1 MVPRLRQRVCL
12 ETLRRELQLVDVS
25 APSPSPS
32 LAVKDS
38 WKGSFRVEIDD
49 NCDFAT
55 TDSQVVSVGDKI
67 PGFRTSAAFFTSLRT
82 NLHLGVSPPPS
93 PMSTPPSM
101 RASASSI
108 GPPSPLQNAV
118 DNGSDIPEGP
128 LTGVPDLKTYVA
140 ETEEDKI
147 AALKLVADSI
157 AQMRQTA
164 NRILMF
170 NPFNLAAFIAF
181 LAVVSQY
188 LIKSRSDIGIMFTT
202 SAGILMA
209 AMVTIRRFTNP
220 YIALAE
226 EVHISMLEDAD
237 VLVTKYGNEVI
248 GTVILGWV
256 DAETKGKRR
265 KWRAEIKGWAVRIRY
280 RGKGEGIAL
289 LQEAVNLARK
299 KDADGILF
307 APDHAN
313 SKRVLWDFYNGPFE
327 KKEKKAAAK
336 LQALWDNNAKS
347 NTKSKRR

>member
-1 MVPRLRQRVCL
+1 
-12 ETLRRELQLVDVS
+12 
-25 APSPSPS
+25 
-32 LAVKDS
+32 
-38 WKGSFRVEIDD
+38 
-49 NCDFAT
+49 
-55 TDSQVVSVGDKI
+55 
-67 PGFRTSAAFFTSLRT
+67 
-82 NLHLGVSPPPS
+82 
-93 PMSTPPSM
+93 M

-118 DNGSDIPEGP
+118 DNGSDVPEGP

-181 LAVVSQY
+181 LALVSQY

-299 KDADGILF
+299 KDADGISF
-307 APDHAN
+307 APDHASKCLVN
-313 SKRVLWDFYNGPFE
+313 SSRNSVRSNST
-327 KKEKKAAAK
+327 
-336 LQALWDNNAKS
+336 QIQNAFS
-347 NTKSKRR
+347 GTFTMGHLRRKRRRLQPSCKLCGTTTPRATRNRREDRFLISLLIFKIPTSFFEVTFKEANHNRLLF

>member
-1 MVPRLRQRVCL
+1 
-12 ETLRRELQLVDVS
+12 
-25 APSPSPS
+25 
-32 LAVKDS
+32 
-38 WKGSFRVEIDD
+38 
-49 NCDFAT
+49 
-55 TDSQVVSVGDKI
+55 
-67 PGFRTSAAFFTSLRT
+67 
-82 NLHLGVSPPPS
+82 
-93 PMSTPPSM
+93 MSTPPSM

-118 DNGSDIPEGP
+118 DNGSDVPEGP
-128 LTGVPDLKTYVA
+128 LAGVPDLKIYVA

-209 AMVTIRRFTNP
+209 AMVTVRRFTNP

-237 VLVTKYGNEVI
+237 VLVTKYGSEVI

-280 RGKGEGIAL
+280 RGKGEGMAL
-289 LQEAVNLARK
+289 LQEAVNLAKK
-299 KDADGILF
+299 KDADGISF

-313 SKRVLWDFYNGPFE
+313 SKRVLWDFYNGPFD
-327 KKEKKAAAK
+327 KKERKAAAK
-336 LQALWDNNAKS
+336 LQALWDNNTKS